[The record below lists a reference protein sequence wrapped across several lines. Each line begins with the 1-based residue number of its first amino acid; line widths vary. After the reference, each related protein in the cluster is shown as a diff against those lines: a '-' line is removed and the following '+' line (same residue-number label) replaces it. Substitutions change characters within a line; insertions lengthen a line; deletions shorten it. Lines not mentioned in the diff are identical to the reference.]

1 MIKASA
7 MPLSPWITSMV
18 PKENNPEDYEITGW
32 HAEVFFALQVRC
44 ILALFFFIFA
54 KYERL

>member
-1 MIKASA
+1 
-7 MPLSPWITSMV
+7 MPMSPWITSMV